1 MKRKIRYVDW
11 KELNGEPL
19 GNPGPPVRLDFLPSP
34 EQVRRSLQ
42 AVPVTISLA
51 PSSLAYFQRL
61 ARRRKESPTDLM
73 RRILEAHA
81 LAGA

>member
-11 KELNGEPL
+11 KELNGERL
-19 GNPGPPVRLDFLPSP
+19 GPPGPAVRLDFLPAP
-34 EQVRRSLQ
+34 EQVRRCLQ
-42 AVPVTISLA
+42 TVPVTISLA

-61 ARRRKESPTDLM
+61 ARRRNETPAELM
-73 RRILEAHA
+73 QRILEAHA